1 MRTFVFNLIEY
12 LGYLYIGSL
21 TNDST
26 LSQFRPVLSPQGTDI
41 GTIRGNRII
50 PILGATNTY
59 SFGRS
64 LYMVINI
71 EKGD

>member
-1 MRTFVFNLIEY
+1 MRTSVFNLIEY

-21 TNDST
+21 TNDSA
-26 LSQFRPVLSPQGTDI
+26 LSQFRPV

>member
-1 MRTFVFNLIEY
+1 MRTSVFNLIEY

-21 TNDST
+21 TNDSA
-26 LSQFRPVLSPQGTDI
+26 LSQFRPVLAAPSI
-41 GTIRGNRII
+41 GTIRGNHIV
-50 PILGATNTY
+50 PILGTTNTY

-64 LYMVINI
+64 LYMVINL

>member
-21 TNDST
+21 TNDSA
-26 LSQFRPVLSPQGTDI
+26 LSQFL
-41 GTIRGNRII
+41 RGNHIV
-50 PILGATNTY
+50 PILGTTNTY

-64 LYMVINI
+64 LYMVINL

>member
-21 TNDST
+21 TNDSA
-26 LSQFRPVLSPQGTDI
+26 LSQFL
-41 GTIRGNRII
+41 RGNRII

-59 SFGRS
+59 SPQEIGRS